1 VSFLS
6 LSTDLIT
13 QAYPDQPLAV
23 STEATVGE
31 VLELMRAQ
39 RGSCVLICSD
49 DAANNSGVNC
59 RLEGI
64 FTERDALRWM
74 AAGGEVDVNIRL
86 AMTRAP
92 TVLPAT
98 ATVAAAI
105 DVMSQRGFR
114 HLPIV
119 DQQGTPQG
127 VVAVGGI
134 VHYLVEHFPQAIYT
148 LPPEPGKRYAQREG
162 A

>member
-1 VSFLS
+1 MSYLT
-6 LSTDLIT
+6 LSTDLVT
-13 QAYPDQPLAV
+13 QAYPDPPLPV

-49 DAANNSGVNC
+49 DDGC

-74 AAGGEVDVNIRL
+74 AAGGDSETNIRL
-86 AMTRAP
+86 SMTRTPA
-92 TVLPAT
+92 VLPAT
-98 ATVAAAI
+98 ASVGAAI
-105 DVMSQRGFR
+105 DLMSQRGLR

-119 DQQGTPQG
+119 DEHGTPQG

-148 LPPEPGKRYAQREG
+148 LPPEPGKRYMQREG

>member
-1 VSFLS
+1 MSYLS
-6 LSTDLIT
+6 LSTDLVT

-49 DAANNSGVNC
+49 DADGS

-74 AAGGEVDVNIRL
+74 AAGGDSEINIRL
-86 AMTRAP
+86 SMTRTPA
-92 TVLPAT
+92 VLPAT
-98 ATVAAAI
+98 ASVGAAI
-105 DVMSQRGFR
+105 DVMSQRGLR

-119 DQQGTPQG
+119 DEQGTPQG

-148 LPPEPGKRYAQREG
+148 LPPEPGKRYMQREG

>member
-1 VSFLS
+1 MSYLS
-6 LSTDLIT
+6 LSTDLVT

-23 STEATVGE
+23 STETTVGE

-49 DAANNSGVNC
+49 DADGG

-74 AAGGEVDVNIRL
+74 AAGGDPETNIRL
-86 AMTRAP
+86 SMTRTPAI
-92 TVLPAT
+92 LPAT
-98 ATVAAAI
+98 ASVGAAI
-105 DVMSQRGFR
+105 DLMSQRGLR

-119 DQQGTPQG
+119 DEHGTPQG

-148 LPPEPGKRYAQREG
+148 LPPEPGKRYMQREG

>member
-1 VSFLS
+1 MSYLS
-6 LSTDLIT
+6 LSTDLVT

-49 DAANNSGVNC
+49 DADGS

-74 AAGGEVDVNIRL
+74 AAGGDTAINIRL
-86 AMTRAP
+86 SMTRTPA
-92 TVLPAT
+92 VLPAT
-98 ATVAAAI
+98 ASVGAAI
-105 DVMSQRGFR
+105 DMMSQRGLR

-119 DQQGTPQG
+119 DEQGTPQG

-148 LPPEPGKRYAQREG
+148 LPPEPGKRYMQREG

>member
-1 VSFLS
+1 MSYLS
-6 LSTDLIT
+6 LSTDLVT

-49 DAANNSGVNC
+49 DDDGS

-74 AAGGEVDVNIRL
+74 AAGGDTAINIRL
-86 AMTRAP
+86 SMTRTPA
-92 TVLPAT
+92 VLPAT
-98 ATVAAAI
+98 ASVGAAI
-105 DVMSQRGFR
+105 DMMSQRGLR

-119 DQQGTPQG
+119 DEQGTPQG

-148 LPPEPGKRYAQREG
+148 LPPEPGKRYMQREG

>member
-1 VSFLS
+1 MSYLS
-6 LSTDLIT
+6 LSTDLVT

-49 DAANNSGVNC
+49 DADGS

-74 AAGGEVDVNIRL
+74 AAGGDTAINIRL
-86 AMTRAP
+86 SMTRTPA
-92 TVLPAT
+92 VLPAT
-98 ATVAAAI
+98 ASVGAAI
-105 DVMSQRGFR
+105 
-114 HLPIV
+114 
-119 DQQGTPQG
+119 
-127 VVAVGGI
+127 
-134 VHYLVEHFPQAIYT
+134 
-148 LPPEPGKRYAQREG
+148 
-162 A
+162 

>member
-1 VSFLS
+1 MSYLS
-6 LSTDLIT
+6 LSTDLVT

-23 STEATVGE
+23 SAEATVGE

-49 DAANNSGVNC
+49 DDGGG

-74 AAGGEVDVNIRL
+74 AAGGDPETNIRL
-86 AMTRAP
+86 SMTRSP
-92 TVLPAT
+92 VVLPAT
-98 ATVAAAI
+98 ASVGAAI
-105 DVMSQRGFR
+105 DLMSQRGLR

-119 DQQGTPQG
+119 DEQGMPQG

-134 VHYLVEHFPQAIYT
+134 VHYLVEHFPQTIYT
-148 LPPEPGKRYAQREG
+148 LPPEPGKRYMQREG

>member
-1 VSFLS
+1 
-6 LSTDLIT
+6 
-13 QAYPDQPLAV
+13 
-23 STEATVGE
+23 
-31 VLELMRAQ
+31 MRAQ

-49 DAANNSGVNC
+49 DANGSC
-59 RLEGI
+59 LEGI

-74 AAGGEVDVNIRL
+74 AAGGDPETNIRL
-86 AMTRAP
+86 SMTRTP
-92 TVLPAT
+92 VVLPAT
-98 ATVAAAI
+98 ASVGAAI
-105 DVMSQRGFR
+105 DLMSQRGLR

-119 DQQGTPQG
+119 DEQGTPQG

-148 LPPEPGKRYAQREG
+148 LPPEPGKRYMQREG

>member
-1 VSFLS
+1 MSFLS
-6 LSTDLIT
+6 LSTDLVT

-23 STEATVGE
+23 AIDATVGE

-49 DAANNSGVNC
+49 NSDGC

-74 AAGGEVDVNIRL
+74 AAGGDLHTNIRIS
-86 AMTRAP
+86 MTRTP
-92 TVLPAT
+92 VVLPAT
-98 ATVAAAI
+98 ATVGAAI
-105 DVMSQRGFR
+105 DLMSQRGLR

-119 DQQGTPQG
+119 DEQGTPQG

-148 LPPEPGKRYAQREG
+148 LPPEPGKRYLHREG

>member
-1 VSFLS
+1 MSFLS
-6 LSTDLIT
+6 LSTDLVI

-49 DAANNSGVNC
+49 DANGSC
-59 RLEGI
+59 LEGI

-74 AAGGEVDVNIRL
+74 AAGGDPETNIRL
-86 AMTRAP
+86 SMTRTP
-92 TVLPAT
+92 VVLPAT
-98 ATVAAAI
+98 ASVGAAI
-105 DVMSQRGFR
+105 DLMSQRGLR

-119 DQQGTPQG
+119 DEQGTPQG

-148 LPPEPGKRYAQREG
+148 LPPEPGKRYMQREG

>member
-6 LSTDLIT
+6 LSTDLVT
-13 QAYPDQPLAV
+13 QAYPEPPLPV
-23 STEATVGE
+23 SPDATVGE

-39 RGSCVLICSD
+39 RGSCVLICND
-49 DAANNSGVNC
+49 EGGC

-64 FTERDALRWM
+64 FTERDALNWM
-74 AAGGEVDVNIRL
+74 AAGGDATVNIRL
-86 AMTRAP
+86 AMTRTP
-92 TVLPAT
+92 VVLPAT
-98 ATVAAAI
+98 AAVADAI
-105 DVMSQRGFR
+105 DMMSQRGFR

-119 DQQGTPQG
+119 GDDGVPQG
-127 VVAVGGI
+127 VVAVQGI

-148 LPPEPGKRYAQREG
+148 LPPEPGKRYMQREG

>member
-1 VSFLS
+1 MSFLS
-6 LSTDLIT
+6 LSSDLIT
-13 QAYPDQPLAV
+13 QAYPDQALPV
-23 STEATVGE
+23 STDATVGE

-39 RGSCVLICSD
+39 RGSCVLVCGE
-49 DAANNSGVNC
+49 DADGC

-74 AAGGEVDVNIRL
+74 AAGGETGVNIRL

-92 TVLPAT
+92 SVLPAT
-98 ATVAAAI
+98 ASVGAAI
-105 DVMSQRGFR
+105 EMMAQRGFR
-114 HLPIV
+114 HLPVV
-119 DQQGTPQG
+119 DEAGTPQG

-134 VHYLVEHFPQAIYT
+134 VQYLVEHFPQTIYT
-148 LPPEPGKRYAQREG
+148 LPPEPGKHYAQREG

>member
-1 VSFLS
+1 MSYLT

-49 DAANNSGVNC
+49 DDGQC

-64 FTERDALRWM
+64 FTERDALNWM
-74 AAGGEVDVNIRL
+74 AAGGETEINIRL
-86 AMTRAP
+86 AMTRTP

-98 ATVAAAI
+98 ASVGAAI
-105 DVMSQRGFR
+105 DLMTQRGFR

-119 DQQGTPQG
+119 DAQGIPQG
-127 VVAVGGI
+127 VVAVQGI
-134 VHYLVEHFPQAIYT
+134 VRYLVDRFPQAIYT
-148 LPPEPGKRYAQREG
+148 LPPEPGKRYMQREG

>member
-1 VSFLS
+1 MSYLS
-6 LSTDLIT
+6 LSTDLVT

-39 RGSCVLICSD
+39 RGSCVLICGD
-49 DAANNSGVNC
+49 DAGGC

-74 AAGGEVDVNIRL
+74 AEGGDPETTIRL
-86 AMTRAP
+86 SMTRTPA
-92 TVLPAT
+92 VLPAT
-98 ATVAAAI
+98 ATVGAAI
-105 DVMSQRGFR
+105 DLMSQRGLR

-119 DQQGTPQG
+119 DEQGTPQG

-134 VHYLVEHFPQAIYT
+134 VNYLVEHFPQAIYT
-148 LPPEPGKRYAQREG
+148 LPPEPGKRYMQREG

>member
-1 VSFLS
+1 MSFLS
-6 LSTDLIT
+6 LSSDLIS
-13 QAYPDQPLAV
+13 QAYPDQPLPV
-23 STEATVGE
+23 STDATVGE

-39 RGSCVLICSD
+39 RGSCVLVCGE
-49 DAANNSGVNC
+49 DADGC

-74 AAGGEVDVNIRL
+74 AAGGETGVSIRL

-92 TVLPAT
+92 SVLPAT
-98 ATVAAAI
+98 ASVGAAI
-105 DVMSQRGFR
+105 EMMAQRGFR

-119 DQQGTPQG
+119 DEQGTPQG

-134 VHYLVEHFPQAIYT
+134 VQYLVEHFPQTIYT
-148 LPPEPGKRYAQREG
+148 LPPEPGQRFKQREG